1 MRSDEQH
8 PPKKVR
14 YVGPNTHVPASIRL
28 RKGPVQI
35 DTSTMTRDSTRAA
48 LNTNTPLPAVSS
60 DHNLN
65 TKNTKSKA
73 ATSRSHSHTIQ
84 RNTRT
89 PETDRNKHSTQT
101 QGKHVHPLRESTR
114 RPLEPQEDDGEM
126 DDFIVDDVDN
136 CNEMQSLIR
145 DLVGRRTYDESREI
159 SFFDAVSWLMWGE
172 AVESTGAQ
180 IDAEEEFS
188 RLFREYEDRTAIL

>member
-60 DHNLN
+60 DRNLN
-65 TKNTKSKA
+65 TKNTKSNA

-84 RNTRT
+84 RKTRT

-145 DLVGRRTYDESREI
+145 DLVGRRTYDESRE
-159 SFFDAVSWLMWGE
+159 GE

-188 RLFREYEDRTAIL
+188 RLFGEYEDRTAIL